1 MSCGQVTTLQQHRQY
16 ACERQHPSALTSGNA
31 GLGWAW
37 HASGQVAHH
46 STMRAHLWPSTL
58 QCRQCSSVLLPLK
71 PPERFFLPLRA
82 SAFGGRPFTLAALRP
97 APCPSSSD
105 AQASSLA
112 AAPLPLLRATLLGL
126 TTSTTRRSLSTPLLL
141 PESGLPRERP
151 AQAADSVFQLL
162 SFFLLGL
169 VHCHKSSCCRTHM
182 YAGICHFYF

>member
-1 MSCGQVTTLQQHRQY
+1 
-16 ACERQHPSALTSGNA
+16 
-31 GLGWAW
+31 
-37 HASGQVAHH
+37 
-46 STMRAHLWPSTL
+46 MRAHLWPSTL

-162 SFFLLGL
+162 SFFLLGWCT
-169 VHCHKSSCCRTHM
+169 VTSQVAAEPTCMQAYVTSTFDPESCCGFTEP
-182 YAGICHFYF
+182 